1 MNEYL
6 HYTHRKASSWNRYDG
21 VSGGSFFKFYLLFNW
36 LAVKF
41 LHIQK
46 LSLFFLYEHLDFF
59 CNTDFKQAFSPKLKK
74 YYLYA
79 YKTINIFAVNL
90 ETQ

>member
-6 HYTHRKASSWNRYDG
+6 HYTHRKASSSNKYGG
-21 VSGGSFFKFYLLFNW
+21 VSGESFLKFYLLFSW
-36 LAVKF
+36 LVVKF

-46 LSLFFLYEHLDFF
+46 LPMFFLYEHLDFF
-59 CNTDFKQAFSPKLKK
+59 CSTDFKQAFSPKLKK

-79 YKTINIFAVNL
+79 YKTIDIFAVNL
-90 ETQ
+90 